1 MFDSS
6 MLWPV
11 ENGTITE
18 RYGSVLVPATKNIF
32 TNNSFVTIATDESA
46 RVRSI
51 NNGEVT
57 YIGNLSDNEI
67 FVMIKHNEIYSA
79 YSNIVPKIKIGQKVS
94 RGQVIG
100 TLNTSINGK
109 YALTFGISDGNGDF
123 IDPEKIVKN

>member
-1 MFDSS
+1 